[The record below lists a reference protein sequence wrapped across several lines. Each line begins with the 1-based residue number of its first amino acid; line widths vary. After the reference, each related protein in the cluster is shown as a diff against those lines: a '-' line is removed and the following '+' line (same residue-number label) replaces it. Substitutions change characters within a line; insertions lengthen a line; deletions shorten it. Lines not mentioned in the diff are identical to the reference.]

1 MKIII
6 TEDQYKILTESKNL
20 EPAQNL
26 IDMSFKDLKDD
37 CENNFIDPIAC
48 DEMDSIEEI
57 KVVESKKGS
66 TITRNEKTNFWLI
79 DVDIHYTSIT
89 HVNFDN
95 LIYQIQW
102 KVREIAGV
110 RNIVLTIRDT
120 INKRKNFDW

>member
-26 IDMSFKDLKDD
+26 IDMSFKDLKDG